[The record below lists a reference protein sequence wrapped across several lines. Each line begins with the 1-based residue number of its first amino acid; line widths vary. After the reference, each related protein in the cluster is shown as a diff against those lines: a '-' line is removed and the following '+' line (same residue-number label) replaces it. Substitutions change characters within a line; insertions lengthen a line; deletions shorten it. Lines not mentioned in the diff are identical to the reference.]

1 MDNIRY
7 STRSEGIALGVLE
20 GVALAHFLCFC
31 LLQLP
36 TAEFILKLARNVVE
50 MVFSC
55 ASDIPTS

>member
-7 STRSEGIALGVLE
+7 STRSEGIALGVE

-36 TAEFILKLARNVVE
+36 TAEFISKLARNVVE